1 MKLCSLILFLLLFA
15 QSNLQDVLTLY
26 TEAIGGKEAIEK
38 VRAVEM
44 HLTIQEP
51 EFTVDAI
58 YKADRKIR
66 MRIDVYAGGKRVF
79 TEGFDGKKGWQ
90 MGEDGKAKDASPDG
104 TKALRNGIFLPGK
117 LFGLHEL
124 TALGHRIKQEPRQ
137 EIENIPYHVLKVTLD
152 SGMETFLFIH
162 PETGR
167 IERTR
172 DVKALHPD
180 IDPEKKLTE
189 STSSDFRRIDGV
201 LFAFQS
207 VRKNLKTG
215 EKVQTT
221 TLKEIKINPAF
232 EDSVFQKPDGDKPD
246 SADKPDKNTE

>member
-1 MKLCSLILFLLLFA
+1 MFMKLCLLIFSLLLSP
-15 QSNLQDVLTLY
+15 QSSLQDVLTLY
-26 TEAIGGKEAIEK
+26 TQAVGGKEAIEK

-58 YKADRKIR
+58 YKADRNIR
-66 MRIDVYAGGKRVF
+66 MRIDIYAGEKRVF
-79 TEGFDGKKGWQ
+79 TEGFDGKNGWQ
-90 MGEDGKAKDASPDG
+90 MGEDGKAKDASADG
-104 TKALRNGIFLPGK
+104 SAALRNGIFLPGK

-124 TALGHRIKQEPRQ
+124 TGLGHRIDYDGRQ
-137 EIENIPYHVLKVTLD
+137 EIENISYHVLKVTMA
-152 SGMETFLFIH
+152 SGMETFLLIH

-180 IDPEKKLTE
+180 VDPTKKLTE
-189 STSSDFRRIDGV
+189 STNSDFRKINGV
-201 LFAFQS
+201 LFAFKG

-215 EKVQTT
+215 ETVQTT
-221 TLKEIKINPAF
+221 TLKEVKINPKF
-232 EDSVFQKPDGDKPD
+232 DDSTFQKPLSK
-246 SADKPDKNTE
+246 

>member
-1 MKLCSLILFLLLFA
+1 MKLCLLILSLLLSP
-15 QSNLQDVLTLY
+15 QTSPQNVLTLY
-26 TEAIGGKEAIEK
+26 TQAAGGKEAIEK

-58 YKADRKIR
+58 YKADRNIR

-79 TEGFDGKKGWQ
+79 TEGFDGKNGWQ
-90 MGEDGKAKDASPDG
+90 MGEDGKAKDASADG
-104 TKALRNGIFLPGK
+104 RAALRNGIFLPGK

-124 TALGHRIKQEPRQ
+124 TALGHRIDYEGRQ
-137 EIENIPYHVLKVTLD
+137 EVDGISYHVLKVTLD

-180 IDPEKKLTE
+180 VDPAKKLTE
-189 STSSDFRRIDGV
+189 STSSDFRKIDGV
-201 LFAFQS
+201 LFAFQG

-215 EKVQTT
+215 ETVQTT
-221 TLKEIKINPAF
+221 TLKEVKINPVF
-232 EDSVFQKPDGDKPD
+232 EDSVFDKPV
-246 SADKPDKNTE
+246 SK

>member
-1 MKLCSLILFLLLFA
+1 MKFCLLIFSLLL
-15 QSNLQDVLTLY
+15 SPESPLQDVITLY
-26 TEAIGGKEAIEK
+26 TQSAGGKEAIEK
-38 VRAVEM
+38 VRSVEM

-66 MRIDVYAGGKRVF
+66 MRIDVYAGEKRVF
-79 TEGFDGKKGWQ
+79 TEGFDGKNGWQ
-90 MGEDGKAKDASPDG
+90 MGEDGKAKDASPAG
-104 TKALRNGIFLPGK
+104 TAALRNGIFLPGK

-124 TALGHRIKQEPRQ
+124 TAFGHRIEYDGRQ
-137 EIENIPYHVLKVTLD
+137 EIENLSYHVLKLTTD

-180 IDPEKKLTE
+180 VDPTKKLTE
-189 STSSDFRRIDGV
+189 STNSDFRKVNGV
-201 LFAFQS
+201 LFAFKG
-207 VRKNLKTG
+207 VRKNLKSG
-215 EKVQTT
+215 ETLQTT
-221 TLKEIKINPAF
+221 TLKEVKVNPVF
-232 EDSVFQKPDGDKPD
+232 EDSIFEKPVSK
-246 SADKPDKNTE
+246 